1 MKETG
6 PNEVRNMVE
15 FFIGLLFSKTHPDRH
30 SFQEFW
36 HSVLRSFYKY
46 LSSILY
52 MPHTV
57 LGAENN
63 TVNKTDPAP
72 QNPQTL
78 P

>member
-1 MKETG
+1 
-6 PNEVRNMVE
+6 MVE
-15 FFIGLLFSKTHPDRH
+15 FLLVCCFPKHTQVRH

-36 HSVLRSFYKY
+36 HSFLHSFYKY

-52 MPHTV
+52 VPHIV

-63 TVNKTDPAP
+63 TVNKTDHAP